1 MKKIIEIE
9 CCSECPHSNMAT
21 TAILGGTMKKIICV
35 FDGEEKDLPDNVL
48 FDRIIPEWCKL
59 ESKTLTDSV
68 TYEQITNKARELYGK
83 DLQKR
88 SIFIKGA
95 IFASQPAFHEVVW
108 KDEKGYSYAYCGSCE
123 IAIASI
129 WQMNILKIWYSAR
142 SHIGDV
148 LGSISEPHHETLEEA
163 KSAVIEAW
171 KEFLIK
177 IAN

>member
-1 MKKIIEIE
+1 MKKLLEIE

-21 TAILGGTMKKIICV
+21 TACM

-95 IFASQPAFHEVVW
+95 IFASTAITELESKLSQPVLT
-108 KDEKGYSYAYCGSCE
+108 DEEIKTEASKYAVERHGVGGEWQPDREESALGFIEGAKFYRDKQKGS
-123 IAIASI
+123 
-129 WQMNILKIWYSAR
+129 
-142 SHIGDV
+142 
-148 LGSISEPHHETLEEA
+148 
-163 KSAVIEAW
+163 
-171 KEFLIK
+171 
-177 IAN
+177 